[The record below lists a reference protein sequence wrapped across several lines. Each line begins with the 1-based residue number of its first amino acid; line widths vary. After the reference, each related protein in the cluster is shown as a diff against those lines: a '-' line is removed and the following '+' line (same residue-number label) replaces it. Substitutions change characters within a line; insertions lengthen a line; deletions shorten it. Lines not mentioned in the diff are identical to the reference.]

1 MRLNQPLLIVMLSI
15 KMVSSLRS
23 CRIFG
28 RQTMRTLS
36 STTLKTTLGDIPNA
50 SVDLQAGEETDLV
63 YNEFSKLGLTA
74 DIVKGLASQGL

>member
-1 MRLNQPLLIVMLSI
+1 
-15 KMVSSLRS
+15 
-23 CRIFG
+23 
-28 RQTMRTLS
+28 MRTLS